1 LTINTVAEDYFT
13 GVEKHTKRTYI
24 FSYAYIDNLIFYE
37 RSKALEK
44 VLKEEENKVTIS
56 SEKYYEE
63 Y

>member
-1 LTINTVAEDYFT
+1 
-13 GVEKHTKRTYI
+13 
-24 FSYAYIDNLIFYE
+24 LIFYE